1 MVSYIEFMR
10 LKSALNFLLPH
21 SAQESINIIDV
32 LTTYLLL
39 LIIMLLVFSLLFS
52 ATRRRG
58 PMILRTLR
66 TVTVLQCE
74 RCDYKEERE
83 FQVGDYVFKKV
94 GECVKCKGPLYIS
107 MIYGLPE
114 KTTSSPY

>member
-1 MVSYIEFMR
+1 MVSCIK
-10 LKSALNFLLPH
+10 LNSALSLLP
-21 SAQESINIIDV
+21 SFAQENINIIDM
-32 LTTYLLL
+32 LTTYLLFL
-39 LIIMLLVFSLLFS
+39 VIMLLVFSLLFS
-52 ATRRRG
+52 ATRRRS
-58 PMILRTLR
+58 PMIIKALK

-83 FQVGDYVFKKV
+83 FQAGDYVFKKV

-114 KTTSSPY
+114 KTASSPY

>member
-1 MVSYIEFMR
+1 MVSCIES
-10 LKSALNFLLPH
+10 KSALSLLPPFT
-21 SAQESINIIDV
+21 QENINIIDM
-32 LTTYLLL
+32 LTTYLLFL
-39 LIIMLLVFSLLFS
+39 VIMLLVFSLLFS

-58 PMILRTLR
+58 PMNIKALK

-74 RCDYKEERE
+74 KCDYKEERE

-94 GECVKCKGPLYIS
+94 GECIKCKGPLYIS

-114 KTTSSPY
+114 KAASSSY